1 MAHVH
6 IVVVGTILNN
16 LPDIIPVMTTQKID
30 GTTGG
35 LWFDRKNQTFITDNK
50 ELILQSLEQDIHN
63 GIFDPK
69 TFVLASEIITGIYHC
84 GLKVIEDVSEL

>member
-1 MAHVH
+1 MAQIQ
-6 IVVVGTILNN
+6 IVVVGTTLNN

-35 LWFDRKNQTFITDNK
+35 LWFDRKNQIFITDNK

-63 GIFDPK
+63 GLLDPK
-69 TFVLASEIITGIYHC
+69 AFIQIT
-84 GLKVIEDVSEL
+84 IEFIP